1 MPKAHLDTIKH
12 RHAGI
17 IYLILA
23 ALFIAALITCNLVAN
38 KFVTV
43 DLGFKT
49 FIVSAGVIPYPLT
62 FLITDILSEIY
73 GRKNTSIVVFSG
85 FFASLL
91 VLLILYLGHIFPAIV
106 DSPISNDEFDLV
118 FQNSWRVI
126 SSSMVAYLVAQFV
139 DVRVFHFVKRKTN
152 GRFLWLRNNVS
163 TIFSQL
169 VDTILVITVIF
180 WGLKSFEEILPLIQD
195 GWMFKALFAAA
206 DTIVI
211 YPIIFAFRSYFKL
224 SRGQEI
230 DLW

>member
-1 MPKAHLDTIKH
+1 MSVSLNDKKQK
-12 RHAGI
+12 HAGFI
-17 IYLILA
+17 FLSLA

-73 GRKNTSIVVFSG
+73 GRRNTSIVVFSG

-91 VLLILYLGHIFPAIV
+91 VLLILYLGHVFPAI
-106 DSPISNDEFDLV
+106 DGSPVSDDQFDIV

-126 SSSMVAYLVAQFV
+126 SSSMIAYLVAQFV
-139 DVRVFHFVKRKTN
+139 DVRIFHLIKQKTK
-152 GRFLWLRNNVS
+152 GKHLWLRNNFS

-169 VDTILVITVIF
+169 VDTVLVVGVIF
-180 WGLKSFEEILPLIQD
+180 WGLKSFDEILPLIGD
-195 GWMFKALFAAA
+195 GWLFKALFAAA
-206 DTIVI
+206 DTIII
-211 YPIIFAFRSYFKL
+211 YPLIIAIRRYFKL
-224 SRGQEI
+224 KAGEEI
-230 DLW
+230 SIW

>member
-1 MPKAHLDTIKH
+1 MSVSLNDKKQK
-12 RHAGI
+12 HAGFI
-17 IYLILA
+17 FLSLA

-73 GRKNTSIVVFSG
+73 GRRNTSIVVFSG

-91 VLLILYLGHIFPAIV
+91 VLLILYLGHVFPAI
-106 DSPISNDEFDLV
+106 DGSPVSDDQFDTV

-126 SSSMVAYLVAQFV
+126 SSSMIAYLVAQFV
-139 DVRVFHFVKRKTN
+139 DVRIFHLIKQKTK
-152 GRFLWLRNNVS
+152 GKHLWLRNNFS

-169 VDTILVITVIF
+169 VDTVLVVGVIF
-180 WGLKSFEEILPLIQD
+180 WGLKSFDEILPLIGD
-195 GWMFKALFAAA
+195 GWFFKALFAAA
-206 DTIVI
+206 DTIII
-211 YPIIFAFRSYFKL
+211 YPLIIAIRRYFKL
-224 SRGQEI
+224 KAGEEI
-230 DLW
+230 SIW